1 MLNAPMLQSDLAQR
15 AAAARR
21 WRLFWMQNLRR
32 WHWISSAVSLAGLL
46 LFAATGLT
54 LNHAADIGAKPR
66 VVARHLALPGAL
78 LPGLAKSPEEGR
90 APLPAPVSRWVTTTL
105 GVRPPGGGAEW
116 SPDEAY
122 LDLARP
128 GGEASLTIDRRT
140 GAVEY
145 EVTTRGLVALLNDL
159 HKGRNTGPVW
169 KGFIDLFAVACLV
182 FAVTGLFLLH
192 LHAKARPIT
201 WPLVGFGLAVPAFIA
216 IVFLHLL

>member
-1 MLNAPMLQSDLAQR
+1 MLDADMPASDLVRR
-15 AAAARR
+15 AARAKRR
-21 WRLFWMQNLRR
+21 RLFWMQNLRR

-54 LNHAADIGAKPR
+54 LNHAADIGARPR
-66 VVARHLALPGAL
+66 VVTRHAALPEAL
-78 LPGLAKSPEEGR
+78 VPGLAKAPEGGR
-90 APLPAPVSRWVTTTL
+90 APLPAPVRRWVETAL
-105 GVRPPGGGAEW
+105 GVEAPGGGAEW
-116 SPDEAY
+116 SPDEAF

-169 KGFIDLFAVACLV
+169 KGFIDLFAAACLV

-192 LHAKARPIT
+192 LHSKARPIT
-201 WPLVGFGLAVPAFIA
+201 WPLVGLGLAVPAFLA
-216 IVFLHLL
+216 VAFLHLL